1 MLTTNRIIIVHLRSD
16 SLDPFWTIPFQFSPA
31 IKESQMK
38 RRYSIS
44 TLVSWLLAVALGAVG
59 VATVFFIVNALI
71 LLHFHTYSWHDD
83 VLIKAATDAL
93 YVAGA
98 AVAGLATIVV
108 AKIVKFIVFCIWV
121 FCIWVLMTLQGEP
134 LPQRRQ
140 V

>member
-1 MLTTNRIIIVHLRSD
+1 
-16 SLDPFWTIPFQFSPA
+16 
-31 IKESQMK
+31 MK